1 LKISKQSLEMLPKST
16 VSGNILGRMMKST
29 SVWRHFDLWL
39 AAAVLLLTGYGILA
53 ISSAI
58 TGAPAFED
66 FPQRQLAYAV
76 AGFFLMLFL
85 SSIDYRYLTSAH
97 WYIYL
102 ILIGALILVA
112 VTGQINNEARRWIN
126 LGFIQIQPSELGRIF
141 LAVTFAQFLVQR
153 EHLTGRFS
161 NTLLALA
168 YLGVPVLL
176 IFIQPDLGMSVLYI
190 VIWFTMI
197 WVAGL
202 PMRHFIA
209 LSAIGLGGAVAIFP
223 FLRDYQ
229 KERFTAFLDPAAVPD
244 QAFNIEQALISIG
257 SGGWFGKGYL
267 NGTQSQLGFLRVQH
281 TDFIFSVIVE
291 EMGLIFGA
299 LVVLGLMGFI
309 LMRILQVANMA
320 SDPAGRYICVGIASF
335 LLFQTV
341 VSVGMNVQLL
351 PVTGLTLPFVSYGGS
366 ALVTLFM
373 AIGVVQSVRMRH
385 RKQEFG

>member
-1 LKISKQSLEMLPKST
+1 MNKT
-16 VSGNILGRMMKST
+16 V
-29 SVWRHFDLWL
+29 SVWRYFDIWL
-39 AAAVLLLTGYGILA
+39 TAAVLLLTGYGILA
-53 ISSAI
+53 ITSAI

-66 FPQRQLAYAV
+66 FPQRQMAYAV
-76 AGFFLMLFL
+76 AGFFLMMGLA
-85 SSIDYRYLTSAH
+85 SVDYRYLTSSH

-102 ILIGALILVA
+102 LLIGGLILVA
-112 VTGQINNEARRWIN
+112 VSGQINNDARRWIN
-126 LGFIQIQPSELGRIF
+126 LGFIQIQPSELGRVF

-153 EHLTGRFS
+153 EHLIEKFS
-161 NTLLALA
+161 NTIVALV
-168 YLGVPVLL
+168 YVSLPLVL
-176 IFIQPDLGMSVLYI
+176 IFIQPDLGMTVLFI

-202 PMRHFIA
+202 PMRHFLVLAAMGLAAFGA
-209 LSAIGLGGAVAIFP
+209 LYP

-229 KERFTAFLDPAAVPD
+229 KERFTAFFDPAAVPD

-299 LVVLGLMGFI
+299 AVVLGLMGFI
-309 LMRILQVANMA
+309 LWRILQTA
-320 SDPAGRYICVGIASF
+320 SMTTDPAGRYICVGIAGF
-335 LLFQTV
+335 LFFQTV

-366 ALVTLFM
+366 SLVTLFM
-373 AIGVVQSVRMRH
+373 AIGIVQSIRMRH

>member
-1 LKISKQSLEMLPKST
+1 MLLKST
-16 VSGNILGRMMKST
+16 VSGNILGRMIKST

-39 AAAVLLLTGYGILA
+39 TAAVLLLTGYGILA

-66 FPQRQLAYAV
+66 FPQRQIAYAV
-76 AGFFLMLFL
+76 AGFILMLAL
-85 SSIDYRYLTSAH
+85 ASIDYRYLTSAH

-102 ILIGALILVA
+102 ILLGALILVA

-153 EHLTGRFS
+153 EQFIGRFS

-168 YLGVPVLL
+168 YVGVPVLL
-176 IFIQPDLGMSVLYI
+176 IFIQPDLGMSVLFI

-202 PMRHFIA
+202 PMRHFVA
-209 LSAIGLGGAVAIFP
+209 LSAMGIVGAIAIFP
-223 FLRDYQ
+223 FLREYQ
-229 KERFTAFLDPAAVPD
+229 KQRFTAFLDPAAVPD

-257 SGGWFGKGYL
+257 SGGWLGKGYL

-299 LVVLGLMGFI
+299 LVVLGLISFI
-309 LMRILQVANMA
+309 LIRILRVANLTP
-320 SDPAGRYICVGIASF
+320 DPAGRYICVGIASF
-335 LLFQTV
+335 LFFQTV

-373 AIGVVQSVRMRH
+373 GIGIVQSVLMRH